1 MTWSLELRDPLHA
14 LSAIAPRCWLAG
26 ARGRAA
32 TLAIA
37 LALAGCSTTGPS
49 LIETPAPGTG
59 VVPSPATSSTPAASG
74 RGGADARVFAPDAKA
89 ARAAEPRP
97 LAEPRTDGRHDGRG
111 EAARVA
117 GEPVAPRFG
126 PEASLWDRI
135 RAGLAMPP
143 LDTPLVAEKER
154 FYLQRPD
161 ALQRMFARGGRYLF
175 HIVEELDRRGMP
187 MELALLPFV
196 ESAMNP
202 VALSSAKAA
211 GLWQFIPSTG
221 KAYDLHQNWWVD
233 NRRDPVHSTRAALDY
248 LQKIHAM
255 HGNDWFLA
263 LASYNWGEGAVARA
277 VKRNQARGLPGDY
290 LSLSMPQET
299 RHYVPKLIALKNIL
313 LRADE
318 LGLTLP
324 PVPNRPFFV
333 TVEKT
338 RPIDLKLAAQF
349 AGMSVE
355 EFVAL
360 NPAHNRPVIAAS
372 RNNELKIPADRV
384 DGFLAALERHDT
396 SSRPLASWQP
406 YTLKTGETLETVAAR
421 GGVTP
426 AEVRRA
432 NGLRPDGRLVAG
444 TTLLVPQRE
453 VEDERRV
460 ETFIAPRVVEQV
472 DLPATWHTV
481 AHKDSVGSIAAR
493 YGVSVASLQAL
504 NQGLREGVKRGMRL
518 LVRPASTQ
526 TVLTAENGARQ
537 VLASQARG
545 SMRTVA
551 LANEPTASAASA
563 ADATAPAPARE
574 SRAPARARGVAER
587 DAAAKARASASSRDA
602 RAPAAKRSVATT
614 SRPAA
619 PKAAPRPTAGGAT
632 PKPSARTSSAPKPAM
647 TAPARPAART

>member
-1 MTWSLELRDPLHA
+1 MPRRPPFAWRSACVFAFA
-14 LSAIAPRCWLAG
+14 LVV
-26 ARGRAA
+26 
-32 TLAIA
+32 
-37 LALAGCSTTGPS
+37 AGCSTTGP
-49 LIETPAPGTG
+49 A
-59 VVPSPATSSTPAASG
+59 VVDGPATAAGTTASAPPARPLPDARGAASDTKTA
-74 RGGADARVFAPDAKA
+74 RSAD
-89 ARAAEPRP
+89 PRP
-97 LAEPRTDGRHDGRG
+97 SSEPRTDPRADARTDPRTDPRTDGPRG
-111 EAARVA
+111 A

-126 PEASLWDRI
+126 PDASLWDRI
-135 RAGLAMPP
+135 RAGFAMPP

-154 FYLQRPD
+154 FYLQRPEY
-161 ALQRMFARGGRYLF
+161 LQRMFARGGRYLF

-233 NRRDPVHSTRAALDY
+233 NRRDPVQSTRAALDY

-299 RHYVPKLIALKNIL
+299 RHYVPKLIALKNVL

-318 LGLTLP
+318 LGLALP
-324 PVPNRPFFV
+324 AVPNRPYFV

-349 AGMSVE
+349 AGMSVD

-384 DGFLAALERHDT
+384 DGFLAALEKHDA

-406 YTLKTGETLETVAAR
+406 YTLKTGETLDTVAAR
-421 GGVTP
+421 GGVST
-426 AEVRRA
+426 AELRRA
-432 NGLRPDGRLVAG
+432 NGLRSDGRIVAG
-444 TTLLVPQRE
+444 TTLLVPQRD

-460 ETFIAPRVVEQV
+460 ESFVAPRVVEQV
-472 DLPATWHTV
+472 DIPATWHTV
-481 AHKDSVGSIAAR
+481 GRKDSVGSIAAR
-493 YGVSVASLQAL
+493 YGVSVASLQAM
-504 NQGLREGVKRGMRL
+504 NQGLQQGVKRGMRL

-537 VLASQARG
+537 VLASQSRG
-545 SMRTVA
+545 PVRTVA
-551 LANEPTASAASA
+551 LPTDAPSAAA
-563 ADATAPAPARE
+563 EAPAAAGSARE
-574 SRAPARARGVAER
+574 SRPAARARPVAER
-587 DAAAKARASASSRDA
+587 DARAKAR
-602 RAPAAKRSVATT
+602 VA
-614 SRPAA
+614 
-619 PKAAPRPTAGGAT
+619 AAPREVGPATAKRAAARPASGTGA
-632 PKPSARTSSAPKPAM
+632 KPASKAASSS
-647 TAPARPAART
+647 TGKAASVAPRKPAAASTPRPAART